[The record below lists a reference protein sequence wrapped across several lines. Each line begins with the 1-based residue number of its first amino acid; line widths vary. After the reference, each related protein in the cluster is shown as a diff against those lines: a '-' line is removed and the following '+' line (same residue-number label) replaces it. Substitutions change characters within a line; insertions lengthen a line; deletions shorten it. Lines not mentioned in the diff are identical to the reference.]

1 MLLSTQTMVL
11 QRTCGYEG
19 CVRKLKEI
27 GFDAYDF
34 SMFGMVNEGNPLHG
48 GGYLETARALRAAAD
63 GAGIACN
70 QSHAPFPLYKPGD
83 DGWNASIFGYIVRS
97 LEITSALGGKICV
110 VHPYNHWSPEENAE
124 KIFRPL
130 LPYCKK
136 YGVKV
141 ALENMWS
148 WPADS
153 PSAVPCACSTAENFL
168 RHLSLLDPAWFVAC
182 LDIGHAEMIGENAS
196 AKELIRALGGR
207 LQALHVHDNDR
218 KYDLHTYPYN
228 GKIDWEGIYAALR
241 ETGYRGDLT
250 FEADFFVEKYPP
262 ELREDALK
270 FLCSIGR
277 YMIGRVG

>member
-97 LEITSALGGKICV
+97 LEITSALGGKI
-110 VHPYNHWSPEENAE
+110 
-124 KIFRPL
+124 F
-130 LPYCKK
+130 
-136 YGVKV
+136 
-141 ALENMWS
+141 
-148 WPADS
+148 
-153 PSAVPCACSTAENFL
+153 SAFS
-168 RHLSLLDPAWFVAC
+168 S
-182 LDIGHAEMIGENAS
+182 G
-196 AKELIRALGGR
+196 
-207 LQALHVHDNDR
+207 LQ
-218 KYDLHTYPYN
+218 
-228 GKIDWEGIYAALR
+228 
-241 ETGYRGDLT
+241 
-250 FEADFFVEKYPP
+250 
-262 ELREDALK
+262 
-270 FLCSIGR
+270 
-277 YMIGRVG
+277 